1 MQCFRQP
8 AKFYAEELCVALMG
22 FAMDDDTLIRVIT
35 TRAEIDMQYIK
46 LEFTNESKRL
56 LEEVI
61 AIDTSGSYRLF
72 LLTLIGH
79 GEVGLY
85 SPSNTAGSASFFSA
99 SSSSRHQSNVS
110 VASSRSSDHN

>member
-1 MQCFRQP
+1 MCKNVQ
-8 AKFYAEELCVALMG
+8 ELCVALMG
-22 FAMDDDTLIRVIT
+22 FGMDDDTLIRVIT

>member
-1 MQCFRQP
+1 MH
-8 AKFYAEELCVALMG
+8 AKNVQELCVALMG

-85 SPSNTAGSASFFSA
+85 SPSNNTAGSASFFSA
-99 SSSSRHQSNVS
+99 SSNSRHQSNVS